1 MEPVQVTCSR
11 VEQEDLDARYL
22 AGTLSEEEAEAFEE
36 HYFACDRCWA
46 TVQLG
51 LDVRAAN
58 DTTVR
63 TQQPRPAALSV
74 ERAAPAPASRL
85 RRQRWWPIAIAA
97 SVAILAVG
105 VWQQR
110 SDRSDVPPIVDDLRG
125 PADSIRAVA
134 SVRGRTLVI
143 SWPPKPNADR
153 YGVRLQKSD
162 ATVVVDRI
170 ISDTSLVISR
180 DSLAGVVNGERLYWE
195 VRALDALRRTIARSR
210 LIPVPV
216 PTVRR

>member
-1 MEPVQVTCSR
+1 MEPVHVTCSR

-36 HYFACDRCWA
+36 HYFACDRCWS

-58 DTTVR
+58 EPAAR
-63 TQQPRPAALSV
+63 TQQLLPAPLTL
-74 ERAAPAPASRL
+74 ERAVPVPVTRL

-97 SVAILAVG
+97 AIAIVAVG

-110 SDRSDVPPIVDDLRG
+110 GDRSNVAPIVDDLRG
-125 PADSIRAVA
+125 PTDSIRAVA

-143 SWPPKPNADR
+143 NWTPKPNADR